1 MSHLP
6 TLGGPCGPPIP
17 FPTAASSHLRIAGFR
32 PRPIAHG
39 TISQH
44 ISILYNGPE
53 VEVLCPRSGSRL
65 AAWSF
70 AIDDERRSGVKS
82 SRDENDVFGTAATE
96 VTCVAFL
103 EHKIRPGLT
112 NARRFV
118 VVGTSN
124 GIVGVIDIKS
134 SQLIRVVKFQH
145 RVTSVTIVK
154 NGSKTSSDPGASTSR
169 FFPDELQAFE
179 GIIAVGT
186 QEGRLY
192 LLVSVTPVFPIHH
205 ILIPFNIIAELI
217 LLNFHLL
224 KYIFFSSVLFGPSV
238 FIFRRKL
245 FLFLGSLWLY
255 VSFEA
260 VAKLEHMAFCHPN
273 LYQFKIQIM
282 AVKFK
287 DLDRIFSTWNVLNT
301 CKIYLTF
308 DRTLQLICQ
317 TATKM
322 KKIQLCLISSPND
335 RNSPIWQ
342 SFDLP
347 FIRGENGCAL
357 N

>member
-124 GIVGVIDIKS
+124 GIVGVIDICAIFQQ
-134 SQLIRVVKFQH
+134 QLSHLSIPIPSGHYQCSLF
-145 RVTSVTIVK
+145 
-154 NGSKTSSDPGASTSR
+154 DPINVIDISASCNER
-169 FFPDELQAFE
+169 HNC
-179 GIIAVGT
+179 
-186 QEGRLY
+186 QE
-192 LLVSVTPVFPIHH
+192 
-205 ILIPFNIIAELI
+205 
-217 LLNFHLL
+217 
-224 KYIFFSSVLFGPSV
+224 
-238 FIFRRKL
+238 
-245 FLFLGSLWLY
+245 WL
-255 VSFEA
+255 
-260 VAKLEHMAFCHPN
+260 
-273 LYQFKIQIM
+273 
-282 AVKFK
+282 
-287 DLDRIFSTWNVLNT
+287 
-301 CKIYLTF
+301 
-308 DRTLQLICQ
+308 
-317 TATKM
+317 
-322 KKIQLCLISSPND
+322 
-335 RNSPIWQ
+335 
-342 SFDLP
+342 
-347 FIRGENGCAL
+347 
-357 N
+357 